1 MSEQEITEA
10 GQADGVNLAEPVP
23 GELSP
28 PPTSG
33 NGLSGVEDVLPGGII
48 PARIAR
54 TPAPGHETGRAHI

>member
-28 PPTSG
+28 PPRAATGSVESRTSCR
-33 NGLSGVEDVLPGGII
+33 
-48 PARIAR
+48 AR
-54 TPAPGHETGRAHI
+54 PP